1 MTFPGE
7 AVIKDLP
14 ANAGDMGQSLG
25 GGDSLEKEMATHS
38 GALIWEIL
46 WKEDPGGL
54 QSMGSQRVGHDGVQA
69 QYNYN
74 LKASLFL
81 TI

>member
-7 AVIKDLP
+7 TVIKDPP

-38 GALIWEIL
+38 SVLIWEIL

-54 QSMGSQRVGHDGVQA
+54 
-69 QYNYN
+69 
-74 LKASLFL
+74 
-81 TI
+81 